1 MSSIY
6 RYVLFTVFTLL
17 LIACDVSQR
26 SEKTGYVSGDRN
38 EIIQNFKTS
47 EQSKFDPFPGSY
59 QYWKDDFS
67 PNQIDIVYNG
77 LNYDV
82 GFHMPEGVKLISGK
96 LVDQEL
102 VVEWDSLTKI
112 HLISNDNEL
121 RLYKV
126 LNQGSPAE
134 DVEWSFFKII
144 D

>member
-26 SEKTGYVSGDRN
+26 SEKTGYVFGDRN
-38 EIIQNFKTS
+38 EIIQNFKTT
-47 EQSKFDPFPGSY
+47 EQGMVDPFPGSY

-67 PNQIDIVYNG
+67 PNQIDIVHNG

-112 HLISNDNEL
+112 HFISNNNEL
-121 RLYKV
+121 RFYKV